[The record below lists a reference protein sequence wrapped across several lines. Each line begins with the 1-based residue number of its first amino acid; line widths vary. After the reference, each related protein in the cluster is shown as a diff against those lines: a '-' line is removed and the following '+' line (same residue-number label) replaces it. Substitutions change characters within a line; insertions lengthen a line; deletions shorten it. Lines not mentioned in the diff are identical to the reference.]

1 VDQRLALATPESNHF
16 SPYMRTYMYYIHGIL
31 FIPSHPIPNRKS
43 IVITNAAVSK
53 VPIPIQISMAIT
65 SPHVKAFFPALLG
78 FLALLIMDVYSL
90 FAWWCGR
97 WFLILVAEES
107 GVRAISITVGTSMDC

>member
-1 VDQRLALATPESNHF
+1 
-16 SPYMRTYMYYIHGIL
+16 
-31 FIPSHPIPNRKS
+31 
-43 IVITNAAVSK
+43 
-53 VPIPIQISMAIT
+53 MAIT
-65 SPHVKAFFPALLG
+65 SLHVKAFFPALLG